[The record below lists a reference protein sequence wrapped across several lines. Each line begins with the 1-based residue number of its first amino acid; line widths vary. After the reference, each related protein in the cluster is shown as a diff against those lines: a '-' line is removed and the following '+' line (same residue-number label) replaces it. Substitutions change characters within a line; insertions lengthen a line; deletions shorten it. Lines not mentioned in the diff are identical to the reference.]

1 MEEQS
6 YTIIYNDRWVSG
18 SHHHSL
24 TKFRRVNKLPEE
36 TVTDMLEREGL
47 THAEYIF
54 IGCPKQVG
62 EE

>member
-47 THAEYIF
+47 TDAEYIF

>member
-1 MEEQS
+1 MEEQC
-6 YTIIYNDRWVSG
+6 YTVIYNDRWKSG
-18 SHHHSL
+18 SQHHSL

-36 TVTDMLEREGL
+36 TVADVLEREGL